1 MVNNQLR
8 CRFKPYWVPLATMY
22 NATASS
28 AGLNQGGHRGV
39 VRVTAQP
46 GALSL
51 AVPASYQATVTA
63 SEESDDPSDRLEST
77 TTSTT
82 TSSSHHNNGFGTIA
96 SVLLAFCGGLV
107 IGAFVHHANNRVR
120 TASNAGYSSELSEL
134 R

>member
-1 MVNNQLR
+1 
-8 CRFKPYWVPLATMY
+8 MY

-46 GALSL
+46 GALLL

-63 SEESDDPSDRLEST
+63 SESDDPSDRLEST
-77 TTSTT
+77 TTSTS
-82 TSSSHHNNGFGTIA
+82 TSSSNHNNGFGTIA

-120 TASNAGYSSELSEL
+120 AASNAGYSSELSEL